1 MDSRSAYTLRV
12 IIVQLVTDLLCVHI
26 ILLTSTSVTFFEAF
40 TLFKFQPLQGG
51 VGNVKADKDGGPS
64 EILWV
69 GFPLPSKVDEDG
81 LRRAFMPYGEV
92 ERVKTFPGR
101 TYAFVQ
107 FQKVEEATR
116 AKNALDGK
124 LFDDPRVHIR
134 YSKSEIGPIDS
145 PRDAPPP
152 SQRLGD
158 RQGFSTE
165 VSRGIAPV
173 GGDRFGSPGRPSA
186 NPSSRLSGGLRPEY
200 RPNALMAGLMDRGS
214 SREPDSAPPGMG
226 RRSVNH
232 TDDMEYSRGIRPDS
246 RSSYEDAWD
255 LPDADIVPRES
266 KRMRVY
272 PGGGAESPGFD
283 NPWYEQR
290 QQQSSDTGGYIGSG
304 GPTYDSLRVPAT
316 TDYSLGGRPRGGL
329 PGADNPL
336 PIVTRPPV
344 GGHALAPSSITSA
357 FAKHPVEDVKG
368 PEGWQWHGTIAKG
381 GTPVCRARCLPVG
394 KGIDATV

>member
-1 MDSRSAYTLRV
+1 
-12 IIVQLVTDLLCVHI
+12 
-26 ILLTSTSVTFFEAF
+26 
-40 TLFKFQPLQGG
+40 LQGG
-51 VGNVKADKDGGPS
+51 MGFGAGRVKADKDGGPS

-145 PRDAPPP
+145 PRDGPPP
-152 SQRLGD
+152 SSQRLGD
-158 RQGFSTE
+158 RQGFSSE
-165 VSRGIAPV
+165 VIGGPRGMPPA
-173 GGDRFGSPGRPSA
+173 GGDRFGSPGRPST
-186 NPSSRLSGGLRPEY
+186 NPNSRLGGGLRPEY
-200 RPNALMAGLMDRGS
+200 RPNALLAGLADRGS
-214 SREPDSAPPGMG
+214 SREPDGGPPGMG
-226 RRSVNH
+226 RRNLNH
-232 TDDMEYSRGIRPDS
+232 LDDMEYSRGIRPDS
-246 RSSYEDAWD
+246 RSSYDDTWD
-255 LPDADIVPRES
+255 LPDADIVPRDS
-266 KRMRVY
+266 KRLRVY
-272 PGGGAESPGFD
+272 PGGGADSPGFD
-283 NPWYEQR
+283 PWYEQR
-290 QQQSSDTGGYIGSG
+290 QQQGSDSAAYGTSG
-304 GPTYDSLRVPAT
+304 PNNYEPLRVPAT
-316 TDYSLGGRPRGGL
+316 TDYSLGLGGRPRAGL
-329 PGADNPL
+329 PGTDNNSL
-336 PIVTRPPV
+336 PIGTRSA
-344 GGHALAPSSITSA
+344 GSGHAPASNSSVTSMTSPYS
-357 FAKHPVEDVKG
+357 KHAVEDVKG